1 MTPDHGEDV
10 HDRAYGVA
18 GAVVERRRALGLR
31 QEDLAD
37 LAQVSHRFV
46 QALEAG
52 KPTVR
57 LDKVVAVLD
66 ALGLKLTVV
75 TRARGGQ
82 R

>member
-1 MTPDHGEDV
+1 MPGDPSET
-10 HDRAYGVA
+10 HDRAYTFVS
-18 GAVVERRRALGLR
+18 AVVERRKVLGLR

-66 ALGLKLTVV
+66 ALGLELTVV
-75 TRARGGQ
+75 PRSRGGRQ